1 MIFGLLS
8 VVLGVLGLFLGTQ
21 INRAIYDW
29 AWFVELSPSP
39 YSRKKRLGLDSRWRY
54 VPVIGWWW
62 MRNMVGQTLYPTSLA
77 NATPEDR
84 HLIPVIT
91 KLTWIRPMLVELLCG
106 ISIPA
111 LAWYIHSGTWLGIA
125 WAPDLIPG
133 QATTIWVWIT
143 FHAAMITLLVIAA
156 LIDWDER
163 TIPDQVTTTGVVLAV
178 LVFAI
183 WPQVRLPNVE
193 FNGLRVSTIESIH
206 VFSPQEFPRQIAP
219 VVGELPPGILGWTFW
234 DRLMPVLD
242 PLGWTGLFS
251 VCLCW
256 VFWAV
261 LIMPSHCTL
270 RFGWRKALW
279 LAWASVVRPA
289 RKSSGLA
296 ARNRKVNPVTWVAL
310 AVMCLGWV
318 VAILTWNSGAERWE
332 AIYSLSLSML
342 LAGLGTWSVRLL
354 ATFAMGREA
363 LGFGDVTLMFMI
375 SAAFGW
381 QFALLVFPLAAVLA
395 IGYVVFRMITSGDN
409 AMALGPWLS
418 AAAILILLT
427 WYPTWHEQTRQPV
440 FGMGPLL
447 LPVIGVCLC
456 LLPCTLLMLVFGKRL
471 LGLEK

>member
-1 MIFGLLS
+1 MISGLAYA
-8 VVLGVLGLFLGTQ
+8 VLAALGLILGTQ

-39 YSRKKRLGLDSRWRY
+39 YSRKKRLGVDSGWRY

-62 MRNMVGQTLYPTSLA
+62 TRNLVGQTLYPTSLA
-77 NATPEDR
+77 DAAPEDR

-91 KLTWIRPMLVELLCG
+91 KLTWIRPMLVELFCG
-106 ISIPA
+106 LSLPA
-111 LAWYIHSGTWLGIA
+111 FAWYLHSGTWLGVA

-133 QATTIWVWIT
+133 QTTTIWVWVA
-143 FHAAMITLLVIAA
+143 FHVAMITLLMIAA

-163 TIPDQVTTTGVVLAV
+163 TIPDQVTTTGVVLAL

-193 FNGLRVSTIESIH
+193 FSGLRVSKIESIH
-206 VFSPQEFPRQIAP
+206 VFSPQEFPRQIGPAIA
-219 VVGELPPGILGWTFW
+219 ELPPGVLGWTFW

-242 PLGWTGLFS
+242 PRGWTGLFS

-261 LIMPSHCTL
+261 LIMPSLCTL

-289 RKSSGLA
+289 RRTAGLA
-296 ARNRKVNPVTWVAL
+296 ARYRKVNPVTWVAL
-310 AVMCLGWV
+310 VVMCLGWS
-318 VAILTWNSGAERWE
+318 VAIVTWNLGADRWE
-332 AIYSLSLSML
+332 AVYSLSMSML

-354 ATFAMGREA
+354 ASLAMRREA

-381 QFALLVFPLAAVLA
+381 QFAMLVFPLAAVLA
-395 IGYVVFRMITSGDN
+395 IGYVVFRMLSSGDN

-427 WYPTWHEQTRQPV
+427 WYPTWHEHTRHPV
-440 FGMGPLL
+440 FGMGPIL